1 MPSAAPTDTAAHRT
15 RELGTFLRSRRESL
29 DPVRLGLPRVGRR
42 RTPGLRREEV
52 AQLAEVGVTWYTWL
66 EQGRPIQASAR
77 SLGAI
82 AVALQCSAAETRHLF
97 ALAGLGEP
105 VAPHAPSCERLS
117 TASRILLDQLDPL
130 PALIQNARFDILGYN
145 PAYSRLIGVDLTQI
159 PHEDRNCIYLALTHP
174 VWRSRLA
181 DWNDILPRMVASF
194 RAAMAGHL
202 EDPQW
207 GAQLQRFL
215 SISADFRDTWQR
227 NEVRSIE
234 NQSKRFRHPLV
245 GVLELQQ
252 VNWWSAPRNGD
263 RLLVYAPVDAD
274 SERALKRIAE
284 DGGP

>member
-1 MPSAAPTDTAAHRT
+1 MPSAPQTDAAAHRT

-145 PAYSRLIGVDLTQI
+145 PAYSRLIGVDLTQV

-263 RLLVYAPVDAD
+263 RLLVYVPVDAD